1 MCLKFAPQSADKHM
15 QGVPQYPFASR
26 HIDFQ
31 GVRMNATRGYPVHNA
46 AEPAPFTPGPAGQGA
61 QSVVPA
67 RGDAGS
73 VPSHKI
79 ADIIGVIDQIA
90 LQTRSVAQSAAAEA
104 ARAGSQ
110 GQGFAL
116 VAAEVKSLA
125 QRSAAAVKEIKGMI
139 GDSVYKAG
147 MADEDRRCEFEERA
161 KRWQKSLAA

>member
-1 MCLKFAPQSADKHM
+1 MS
-15 QGVPQYPFASR
+15 
-26 HIDFQ
+26 
-31 GVRMNATRGYPVHNA
+31 ATRGYPLHNA
-46 AEPAPFTPGPAGQGA
+46 AEQAPCTPGSAGQGE
-61 QSVVPA
+61 QSVAPVCS
-67 RGDAGS
+67 DAGY

-104 ARAGSQ
+104 ARAGEQ
-110 GQGFAL
+110 GRGFAL

-125 QRSAAAVKEIKGMI
+125 HRSAAAVKEIKGMI

-147 MADEDRRCEFEERA
+147 MSDEDCQREFEERA